1 MPDTRAESGS
11 GRIDTVRLQM
21 LAQAYQRSAAL
32 FAAIELDLFTAVAN
46 GADDVSKLASALQIS
61 PRNAGRM
68 VPVLLALGLLDR
80 RDGRLVNAPDVDRF
94 LVRGK
99 PTYAGP
105 WMLFTKPRWREWG
118 QLSEHLQANDIR
130 PLGMYESFTVEEA
143 RRYHRATYSVGMG
156 AGRRFVREVDLTGRK
171 KLLDLGGGS
180 GAYSI
185 NAVLKW
191 PGLRAVVFDLPPV
204 AVVAREFIAEN
215 GVADRVEAVAGDF
228 TRGALPS
235 GCDVAVMA
243 SNLPQYD
250 ADIIS
255 DVIAKAF
262 AALEPGGEMH
272 LIGEMLDDDGAGPI
286 GPALWGLSEAL
297 FHSTGRA
304 HTEAE
309 CLGYFRKA
317 GFVDLTV
324 KPFVPGVL
332 TRVTGRKPG

>member
-1 MPDTRAESGS
+1 MSEPRAEA
-11 GRIDTVRLQM
+11 GRIDTVRLQL

-32 FAAIELDLFTAVAN
+32 FAAVELDLFTAVAN
-46 GADDVSKLASALQIS
+46 GADSAEKLAAAAGLT
-61 PRNAGRM
+61 PRNAARI
-68 VPVLLALGLLDR
+68 VPVLLALGLLER
-80 RDGRLVNAPDVDRF
+80 RGGKLVNAADVERF
-94 LVRGK
+94 LIKGK
-99 PTYAGP
+99 PGYAGP
-105 WMLFTKPRWREWG
+105 WMLFTKPRWTEWG
-118 QLSEHLQANDIR
+118 RLAEHLKADDTR
-130 PLGMYESFTVEEA
+130 TLGMYESFTVEDA
-143 RRYHRATYSVGMG
+143 RRYHQATYSVGMG
-156 AGRRFVREVDLTGRK
+156 AGRRFVREVDLAGRK

-185 NAVLKW
+185 NAAQKW
-191 PGLRAVVFDLPPV
+191 PGLRAVVFDLAPV
-204 AVVAREFIAEN
+204 AVVAREFIQSN

-228 TRGALPS
+228 TRDAFPA

-250 ADIIS
+250 AAIIAE
-255 DVIAKAF
+255 VIARTF
-262 AALEPGGEMH
+262 AALAPGGEMH

-309 CLGYFRKA
+309 CLGYFRAA
-317 GFVDLTV
+317 GFVELAV

-332 TRVTGRKPG
+332 TRVSGRKPG

>member
-1 MPDTRAESGS
+1 MSETAGAAGT

-32 FAAIELDLFTAVAN
+32 FAAVELDLFTAVEK
-46 GADDVSKLASALQIS
+46 GADSVETLAAALGIA
-61 PRNAGRM
+61 PRNAARI
-68 VPVLLALGLLDR
+68 VPVLLALGLLER
-80 RDGRLVNAPDVDRF
+80 RGGRLVNAADVQRF
-94 LVRGK
+94 LVKGQ
-99 PTYAGP
+99 PSYAGP
-105 WMLFTKPRWREWG
+105 WMLFTKPRWTEWG
-118 QLSEHLQANDIR
+118 RLAEHLKAQDTR
-130 PLGMYESFTVEEA
+130 TLGMYESFTVEDA
-143 RRYHRATYSVGMG
+143 RKYHQATYSVGMG
-156 AGRRFVREVDLTGRK
+156 AGRRFVREVDLASRS

-185 NAVLKW
+185 NAAQKW

-204 AVVAREFIAEN
+204 AVVAREFIQQN

-228 TRGALPS
+228 TRDAFPQ
-235 GCDVAVMA
+235 GCDAAVMA

-250 ADIIS
+250 AAIIAE
-255 DVIAKAF
+255 VIAKAF
-262 AALEPGGEMH
+262 AALAPGGEMH
-272 LIGEMLDDDGAGPI
+272 LIGEMLDDDGSGPI

-309 CLGYFRKA
+309 CLGYFRTA
-317 GFVDLTV
+317 GFVDLMVT
-324 KPFVPGVL
+324 PFIPGVL

>member
-1 MPDTRAESGS
+1 MAETAGTAGT
-11 GRIDTVRLQM
+11 GRVDTVRLQM

-32 FAAIELDLFTAVAN
+32 FAAVEIDLFTAVEK
-46 GADDVSKLASALQIS
+46 GAGSVEALAEALGIS
-61 PRNAGRM
+61 PRNAARI
-68 VPVLLALGLLDR
+68 VPVLLALGLLER
-80 RDGRLVNAPDVDRF
+80 RDGRLANAADVQRF
-94 LVRGK
+94 LVRGE
-99 PTYAGP
+99 PSYAGP
-105 WMLFTKPRWREWG
+105 WMLFTKPRWTEWG
-118 QLSEHLQANDIR
+118 RLAEHLKAQDTR
-130 PLGMYESFTVEEA
+130 PLGMYESFTVDDA
-143 RRYHRATYSVGMG
+143 RKYHQATYSVGMG
-156 AGRRFVREVDLTGRK
+156 AGRRFVREVDLAGRK

-185 NAVLKW
+185 NAVQKW
-191 PGLRAVVFDLPPV
+191 TGLRAVVFDLPPV
-204 AVVAREFIAEN
+204 AVVAREFIQQN
-215 GVADRVEAVAGDF
+215 GVADRVEAMAGDF
-228 TRGALPS
+228 TRDAFPP

-250 ADIIS
+250 AAIIAE
-255 DVIAKAF
+255 VIARTF
-262 AALEPGGEMH
+262 AALAPGGEMH

-309 CLGYFRKA
+309 CLGYFRAA

-324 KPFVPGVL
+324 KPFIPGVL